1 MKQSITAEDAKRAI
15 TMGELIS
22 RLSKLFPS
30 EEERAFTRVI
40 PNFEILE
47 DNPPTENELHFRN
60 CIVAKTQLET
70 LEAKYS
76 QTIAVGNK
84 YGGKVI
90 ATGNNSIAIA
100 TGSDTAAI
108 AANPHSIAICG
119 VGPTAAAQGVL
130 GSWLILTCCSD
141 SNTLRGDEG
150 KLKRVVAVQVDGEK
164 IKPNTLYKLDYDRR
178 DGSDWI
184 RNLGE
189 GYSIVEVKDM
199 LSNETSNH
207 G

>member
-1 MKQSITAEDAKRAI
+1 MLKQAPTAEDAKRAI
-15 TMGELIS
+15 TVDELIS

-30 EEERAFTRVI
+30 KEERTFTRII

-47 DNPPTENELHFRN
+47 ENPPTEDELHFRK
-60 CIVAKTQLET
+60 CIVAKTNLET

-76 QTIAVGNK
+76 QTIAIGNK

-90 ATGNNSIAIA
+90 ATGNN
-100 TGSDTAAI
+100 TAAI

-119 VGPTAAAQGVL
+119 VCPTAAAQGVL
-130 GSWLILTCCSD
+130 GSWLILTCSEP
-141 SNTLRGDEG
+141 NTLRGDEG
-150 KLKRVVAVQVDGEK
+150 KLKRVVAVQVDGKK

-178 DGSDWI
+178 NGKDWI
-184 RNLGE
+184 RDLGD

-199 LSNETSNH
+199 LSKETSNH

>member
-1 MKQSITAEDAKRAI
+1 MKQSPTAEDAKRAI
-15 TMGELIS
+15 TVDELIS

-30 EEERAFTRVI
+30 KEERTLTRII

-47 DNPPTENELHFRN
+47 KNPPTEDELHFRK
-60 CIVAKTQLET
+60 CIVAKTNLET

-90 ATGNNSIAIA
+90 ATGNNSIVLA
-100 TGSDTAAI
+100 TGNNTAAI
-108 AANPHSIAICG
+108 AANPHSIAVCG
-119 VGPTAAAQGVL
+119 VCPTAAAQGVL
-130 GSWLILTCCSD
+130 GSWLILTCSEP
-141 SNTLRGDEG
+141 NTFRGDEG
-150 KLKRVVAVQVDGEK
+150 KLKRVVAVQVDGKK

-178 DGSDWI
+178 DGKDWI
-184 RNLGE
+184 RNLGD